1 MYFCCTQFCGI
12 ANKLQVLDP
21 TKRSGCCFSYSYKRY
36 NIWTQCTTLFTLD
49 RVHSRTVNKFRR
61 SGCSRVFQ
69 RRTLDSLHILSSSMK
84 CSRDD
89 RSLCLELN
97 EFQSHASNGAFR
109 RRKKILVFL
118 PLWSNLAKQK
128 CKRAF
133 FRRLAVAR
141 WIGYR
146 TFERSKR
153 VPCLQDERNKIFVET
168 KPSSLNVMRSMSAVL
183 SQLSWT
189 NERKIK

>member
-1 MYFCCTQFCGI
+1 MYFCCTQVCDI

-21 TKRSGCCFSYSYKRY
+21 TERSGCCFNYSYKRY
-36 NIWTQCTTLFTLD
+36 NIWTQCTILFTLNH
-49 RVHSRTVNKFRR
+49 VHSRTVNK
-61 SGCSRVFQ
+61 FQ

-89 RSLCLELN
+89 RSLCFELN

-109 RRKKILVFL
+109 RRKEILVL
-118 PLWSNLAKQK
+118 PPLWSNLAKQK
-128 CKRAF
+128 CKRASF
-133 FRRLAVAR
+133 PRLAVAR
-141 WIGYR
+141 WIGNR

-153 VPCLQDERNKIFVET
+153 VLCLQDERNEMLVET
-168 KPSSLNVMRSMSAVL
+168 KPSSVNVMRSMSAVL

-189 NERKIK
+189 NERMIK